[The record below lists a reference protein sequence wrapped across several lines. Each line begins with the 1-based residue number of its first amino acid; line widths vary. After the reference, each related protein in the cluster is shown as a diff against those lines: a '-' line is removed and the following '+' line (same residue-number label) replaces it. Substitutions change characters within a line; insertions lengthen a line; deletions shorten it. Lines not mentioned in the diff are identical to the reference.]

1 MQDAHADLCLAFAG
15 PQAQGS
21 GLACQPGNKDIAF
34 LDPRLRE
41 PLQLL
46 HKRAALET
54 APGGSFYYLELWI
67 FAA

>member
-1 MQDAHADLCLAFAG
+1 VQNAHADLCLAFAG

-21 GLACQPGNKDIAF
+21 GLACQPGNKDISF
-34 LDPRLRE
+34 LNPRLRE

-46 HKRAALET
+46 YKGAALET
-54 APGGSFYYLELWI
+54 APRGSFYYLELWV